1 LDADQGYAGT
11 GEEDVSSDVEE
22 EINMS
27 NPPETVLDRVRKAL
41 GRTQPL
47 AAPPTPPEIIEPVT
61 RLVHSDIGLP
71 ELFATRAA
79 ANKMHVD
86 TTSADDVAGRVA
98 AFLASRSLKRVA
110 MPVSPFLE
118 KLGVAT
124 ALKNVGLEVKTWD
137 QMTLDELYDFDA
149 SVTDVTYAVAET
161 GSLVIRSSFSHGRSI
176 SLVPIIHVAIV
187 EPKNCIAD
195 LLDLMEIL
203 GKEGVGNN
211 VSIITGP
218 SKTADIEGA
227 LVVGVHGPGEV
238 QVFVLQ

>member
-1 LDADQGYAGT
+1 MPDT
-11 GEEDVSSDVEE
+11 SES
-22 EINMS
+22 
-27 NPPETVLDRVRKAL
+27 VLDRVRKAL

-47 AAPPTPPEIIEPVT
+47 SSPPVPPVILEPVT

-71 ELFATRAA
+71 ELFANRAT

-86 TTSADDVAGRVA
+86 AVSADDVAESVA
-98 AFLASRSLKRVA
+98 AFLVSKNLRKIA
-110 MPVSPFLE
+110 MPLSQTLE
-118 KLGVAT
+118 RLGVIEAIKR
-124 ALKNVGLEVKTWD
+124 AGLEVKTWD

-161 GSLVIRSSFSHGRSI
+161 GSLVIKSTFEHGRSI
-176 SLVPIIHVAIV
+176 SLVPIVHVAIV
-187 EPKNCIAD
+187 EPKNCVAD
-195 LLDLMEIL
+195 LLDLMELL

-238 QVFVLQ
+238 QVFVLK

>member
-1 LDADQGYAGT
+1 MQGNS
-11 GEEDVSSDVEE
+11 ES
-22 EINMS
+22 
-27 NPPETVLDRVRKAL
+27 VLDRVRKAL

-47 AAPPTPPEIIEPVT
+47 ASPPVPPTILEPVT

-86 TTSADDVAGRVA
+86 AVSADDVAQSVA
-98 AFLASRSLKRVA
+98 AFLVSKNLRKIA
-110 MPVSPFLE
+110 MPVSATLE
-118 KLGVAT
+118 RLGIVDAIRK
-124 ALKNVGLEVKTWD
+124 AGLEVRTWD

-161 GSLVIRSSFSHGRSI
+161 GSLVIKSTFEHGRSI
-176 SLVPIIHVAIV
+176 SLVPIVHVAIV
-187 EPKNCIAD
+187 EPKTCIAD

-238 QVFVLQ
+238 QVFVLK